1 MQADDASEGLRFC
14 MFPQTDHITQMQVQA
29 PSMCLSHAQLVQL
42 LRNSALDNQAVDQ
55 STVSKATCIPFF
67 LKTCM
72 PGMSTAAAEVE
83 AVELRV
89 AGLNLVK

>member
-1 MQADDASEGLRFC
+1 MQADDISEGLRFC
-14 MFPQTDHITQMQVQA
+14 IFSKTDHITQMQV

-42 LRNSALDNQAVDQ
+42 LHSSALDNQAVNQ

>member
-1 MQADDASEGLRFC
+1 
-14 MFPQTDHITQMQVQA
+14 MQV

-42 LRNSALDNQAVDQ
+42 LHSSALDNQAVNQ